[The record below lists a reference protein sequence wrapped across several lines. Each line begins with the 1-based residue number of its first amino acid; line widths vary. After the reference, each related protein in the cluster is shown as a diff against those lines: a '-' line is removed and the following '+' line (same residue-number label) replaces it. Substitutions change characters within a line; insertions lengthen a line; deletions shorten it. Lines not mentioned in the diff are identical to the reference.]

1 MPDDV
6 NEDLVRDLYL
16 FFELYCQRCNAVWE
30 PPDPNRDF
38 GVQGQAWAES
48 FSAYF
53 ASVARKEGWGSLEGN
68 VLCPLCLAERG

>member
-1 MPDDV
+1 
-6 NEDLVRDLYL
+6 
-16 FFELYCQRCNAVWE
+16 VWE

-53 ASVARKEGWGSLEGN
+53 ASVAGKEGWGSLEGN
-68 VLCPLCLAERG
+68 VLCPLCLAERI